1 MRLCHRMHPTILNKY
16 GQVKGLEDY
25 LKQYAQDIIDNVGE
39 LILEQE
45 EDDFAPAMFN
55 RVPARYQANV
65 IAPNKPNSG
74 APVIFEDFNALQ
86 LAGSCRTTHPQ
97 RHNYY
102 RFHSYSSR
110 CPTSSQWWFFNAG
123 G

>member
-1 MRLCHRMHPTILNKY
+1 MMHATKVSVFKSRHRHSSGYAMDLILNKY

-25 LKQYAQDIIDNVGE
+25 LKQYAQDIIDNVE

-65 IAPNKPNSG
+65 IVSNKPNSG
-74 APVIFEDFNALQ
+74 APVIFEDFP
-86 LAGSCRTTHPQ
+86 THYNL
-97 RHNYY
+97 RVM
-102 RFHSYSSR
+102 
-110 CPTSSQWWFFNAG
+110 
-123 G
+123 

>member
-1 MRLCHRMHPTILNKY
+1 MHLGDLEDDARDKVSVLNRDIATQVVMPRMDLILNKY

-25 LKQYAQDIIDNVGE
+25 LKQYAQDIIDNVE

-65 IAPNKPNSG
+65 IVSNKPNSG
-74 APVIFEDFNALQ
+74 APVILKISQ
-86 LAGSCRTTHPQ
+86 RTTT
-97 RHNYY
+97 
-102 RFHSYSSR
+102 
-110 CPTSSQWWFFNAG
+110 CWVM
-123 G
+123 